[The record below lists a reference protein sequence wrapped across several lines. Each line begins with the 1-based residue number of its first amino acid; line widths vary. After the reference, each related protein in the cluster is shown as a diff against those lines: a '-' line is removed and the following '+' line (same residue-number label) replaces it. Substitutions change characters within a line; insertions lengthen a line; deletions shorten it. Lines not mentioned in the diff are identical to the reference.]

1 MAAWFSEVQRA
12 GLTRGNSLDLD
23 FHSVPAN
30 SAAEPL
36 EKHYVSRRSRS
47 QKGILTFLARDAEQ
61 RVLCCPHAGIT
72 KAEPPEEI
80 PRFVDFGQPQ
90 TGNVPAE
97 LRFDP
102 VLPT

>member
-61 RVLCCPHAGIT
+61 RVLCYAHAGIT
-72 KAEPPEEI
+72 KAAQPEEI
-80 PRFVDFGQPQ
+80 ARFVDFWHQQ
-90 TGNVPAE
+90 TGSGPAA
-97 LRFDP
+97 LACASRP
-102 VLPT
+102 PP